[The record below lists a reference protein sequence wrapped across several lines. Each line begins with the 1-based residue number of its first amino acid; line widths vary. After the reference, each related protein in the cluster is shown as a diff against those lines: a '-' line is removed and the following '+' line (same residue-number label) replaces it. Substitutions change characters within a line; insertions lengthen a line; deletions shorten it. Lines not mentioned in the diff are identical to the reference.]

1 MYTYITDTSTYDSA
15 KASQLTSSEVS
26 KADAAITG
34 VPSSVNVLEEDVS
47 ENPEHCVMGQP
58 YLHLTLN
65 LKAANQLTTG
75 EAIIRGR
82 ASDASIQ
89 GSWNRSKIE

>member
-1 MYTYITDTSTYDSA
+1 MTL
-15 KASQLTSSEVS
+15 QRHPNLRHSSEVS

-34 VPSSVNVLEEDVS
+34 VPSSVDVLKEDVS

-58 YLHLTLN
+58 CLHLTLN

-89 GSWNRSKIE
+89 GSRSRSEIE